1 MTTVQLHQKHRPK
14 TIDDF
19 IGLEKPK
26 KILSN
31 FAARPMAT
39 PFLFEG
45 RSGRGKT
52 AMAVALA
59 AELKAELHLS
69 PAHECTRENIAR
81 LWDRCHYAPKD
92 GGEWHMV
99 LVNQADK
106 LAKLHQSDLR
116 SKLDGPEK
124 LHNVIWIFT
133 ADSSEELDEGFRSR
147 CLKILFSN
155 HGATP
160 ALAEHLET
168 IWKSETSG
176 ADAVQPNFL
185 RIVKEAKGNMFI
197 ALSELQYR
205 LT

>member
-1 MTTVQLHQKHRPK
+1 MQLHEKHRPK
-14 TIDDF
+14 TISDF
-19 IGLEKPK
+19 VGLEKPK

-59 AELKAELHLS
+59 AELKADLHLS

-81 LWDRCHYAPKD
+81 LWERCRYAPKY
-92 GGEWHMV
+92 GSEWHMV
-99 LVNQADK
+99 LVDQADK

-124 LHNVIWIFT
+124 LPNVIWVFT

-147 CLKILFSN
+147 CLTILFSN
-155 HGATP
+155 HGAAP
-160 ALAEHLET
+160 ALAEHLAA
-168 IWKSETSG
+168 IWHSEAAG
-176 ADAVQPNFL
+176 ANAVEPNFL
-185 RIVKEAKGNMFI
+185 RIVKEAKGNMFT
-197 ALSELQYR
+197 ALSQLQHH